1 MKKDVIRRSGPVSAI
16 AVFILFG
23 AVLPNVGYLG
33 HTQPTPSHNH
43 ATQQPNTPQ
52 DSSSGEEHTLH
63 CHAGPAGCAGAQAM
77 VGAIW
82 VGEDSKLIA
91 PPSETRTA
99 PYSSQPSTPE
109 AHVFPILEPP
119 RTV

>member
-1 MKKDVIRRSGPVSAI
+1 MKRDIFRRSGLVSAV

-33 HTQPTPSHNH
+33 HAQPAPSHNH
-43 ATQQPNTPQ
+43 AAHQLNTPQ
-52 DSSSGEEHTLH
+52 NSSGEEHTLH
-63 CHAGPAGCAGAQAM
+63 CHAGPAGCAGAQSM

-91 PPSETRTA
+91 PPSETRTT
-99 PYSSQPSTPE
+99 PDSSQPTTPE
-109 AHVFPILEPP
+109 APVFPILEPP
-119 RTV
+119 RAV